1 MAKIIYML
9 TDEAPLLATYS
20 FLPIIQAY
28 AKTAGVD
35 VETRDISLAGRI
47 ISQFPERLTDEQ
59 RIGDA
64 LSELGALAQTPEANI
79 IKLPNISASVPQ
91 LKAAIA
97 YTPELEVVCERAR
110 AHVPQAQ
117 LPDLVDALYRV
128 ALADGELQRSEHD
141 VLRRMIRRGELR
153 KADVNL
159 LGIALLSPLMMWR
172 QLHAIDAELPA
183 DRDRREFARQLVE
196 QFLHGAAARPAV
208 RRAARRP
215 AAARPATRPR
225 LHA

>member
-1 MAKIIYML
+1 MSDGMR
-9 TDEAPLLATYS
+9 LA
-20 FLPIIQAY
+20 
-28 AKTAGVD
+28 
-35 VETRDISLAGRI
+35 RDGRLNFYERM
-47 ISQFPERLTDEQ
+47 SSGRERL
-59 RIGDA
+59 
-64 LSELGALAQTPEANI
+64 
-79 IKLPNISASVPQ
+79 
-91 LKAAIA
+91 
-97 YTPELEVVCERAR
+97 
-110 AHVPQAQ
+110 
-117 LPDLVDALYRV
+117 
-128 ALADGELQRSEHD
+128 HD

-196 QFLHGAAARPAV
+196 QFLHGAAARPAA